1 MPAIRTAPLPQLMD
15 NEAVEQVLG
24 AFYRTPR
31 AGGLDRLAGGGGPF
45 GFDVTA
51 ACRVHTLV
59 TLFRCDGIVESG
71 CHLGDTTEYLARA
84 YPHLPVRAC
93 DLDGQRAGFAR
104 ARLAGLSN
112 AVVRHGDSG
121 RLLPALLSGLER
133 PLVFLDAHWGPD
145 WPLRA
150 ELTALKGV
158 RALVIVDDFRIG
170 HPRFGYDTYDG
181 MVCGPELVADALP
194 GLGRMFVGDV
204 EADYPLP
211 CLQTGRRSGSGTI
224 VLGLDDTPLAAHPW
238 FAEVPLRPCPV
249 LPSWA
254 SVPEVRGR

>member
-1 MPAIRTAPLPQLMD
+1 MPAIRTAPPPHLLGD
-15 NEAVEQVLG
+15 EAVEQVLG

-31 AGGLDRLAGGGGPF
+31 VGGLDRLAGGGGPF
-45 GFDVTA
+45 GFDITT
-51 ACRVHTLV
+51 ACRVHALV
-59 TLFRCDGIVESG
+59 TLFGCDAIVESG

-93 DLDGQRAGFAR
+93 DLDGKRAGFTR
-104 ARLAGLSN
+104 ARLAGHGN
-112 AVVRHGDSG
+112 AVVHHGDSG

-133 PLVFLDAHWGPD
+133 PLVFLDAHWGPG

-150 ELTALKGV
+150 ELTALKDV
-158 RALVIVDDFRIG
+158 RAVVLVDDFRIG
-170 HPRFGYDTYDG
+170 HPRFGYDTYG
-181 MVCGPELVADALP
+181 GEVCGPELVADALP

-211 CLQTGRRSGSGTI
+211 CLQTGRRSGTGI
-224 VLGLDDTPLAAHPW
+224 VVLGLDDTALAAHPW
-238 FAEVPLRPCPV
+238 FAKVPLHPCPV

-254 SVPEVRGR
+254 SVPEVSGR